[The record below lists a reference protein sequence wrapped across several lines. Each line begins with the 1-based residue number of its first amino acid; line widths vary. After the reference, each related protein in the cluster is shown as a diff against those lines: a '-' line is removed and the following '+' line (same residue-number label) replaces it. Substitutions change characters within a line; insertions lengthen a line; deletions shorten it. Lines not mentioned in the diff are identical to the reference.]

1 MKQFFKFMFASML
14 GFFLTWV
21 IIFFI
26 FLGIILSAAS
36 LTKKDVVIVK
46 ENSVLTLKLDE
57 PITDRTSNNPFSNM
71 NFGSFKAKQA
81 PGLAEILKTIKN
93 ASSDNKIKGIYLELS
108 NIPAGIATIEEIRN
122 ALIDFKKSGKFIY
135 CYSEGLSQSAY
146 YLATVSDK
154 IFLNPEGGVIFK
166 GLSAQIMFLKGML
179 DKLEIEPQIIRH
191 GKFKSAIEPL
201 ILDKMSEAN
210 KEQTM
215 KFLGT
220 IWEHIVTGIAESRK
234 LTIEDLNKIADEMS
248 VRIASDAVTLKLVD
262 ELAYYDEVQSKLKA
276 KLGIGE
282 KKKINFISI
291 SKYKKALKGDF
302 KLSKEKIAVVF
313 ASGDIVS
320 GEGDDNT
327 MGSTKI
333 SAAIR
338 KARIDSSV
346 KAVVLRVN
354 SPGGSA
360 LASEVIWREVMLTKK
375 VKPVVVSMGDVAA
388 SGGYYIACAATKIIA
403 SPNTITG
410 SIGVFGVVPN
420 MQKFFKNKLGITV
433 DGVST
438 NKHSDYISAFRP
450 MDAYEKDMTQF
461 SVESVYQTF
470 IKHVA
475 EGRNMTVD
483 QIDSIGQGRVWS
495 GVDAKRIGLI
505 DDFGGLEKAINIA
518 AELAKIK
525 DYKIMALPVQKDPLT
540 QIIEDLMGENVSES
554 IIRSEL
560 GENYI
565 YFKYLKDIS
574 NMKGVQA
581 RMPYEINIY

>member
-14 GFFLTWV
+14 GFFLTFVV
-21 IIFFI
+21 ISSISF
-26 FLGIILSAAS
+26 GIILSVAS
-36 LTKKDVVIVK
+36 LSKKDVVFVK
-46 ENSVLTLKLDE
+46 ENSVMTMKLDE
-57 PITDRTSNNPFSNM
+57 AIQDRASNNPFSNM
-71 NFGSFKAKQA
+71 SFGSFKTNKAL
-81 PGLAEILKTIKN
+81 GLGEILKAIKSAATDKN
-93 ASSDNKIKGIYLELS
+93 IKGIYLELS
-108 NIPAGIATIEEIRN
+108 TIPSGIATIEEIRN
-122 ALIDFKKSGKFIY
+122 ALIEFKKSGKFIY

-154 IFLNPEGGVIFK
+154 IFLNPEGGLIFK

-179 DKLEIEPQIIRH
+179 EKLEIEPQIIRH

-210 KEQTM
+210 KEQTL

-220 IWEHIVTGIAESRK
+220 IWEHMVTGMSASRK
-234 LTIEDLNKIADEMS
+234 LTVEDLNKIADEIS

-262 ELAYYDEVQSKLKA
+262 ELAYYDEVQSKIKT

-291 SKYKKALKGDF
+291 SKYRKAAKSSI
-302 KLSKEKIAVVF
+302 KTSKDKIAVVF

-320 GEGDDNT
+320 GEGDDNNI
-327 MGSTKI
+327 GSTKI

-346 KAVVLRVN
+346 KAIVLRVN

-360 LASEVIWREVMLTKK
+360 LASEVIWREVSLANK

-403 SPNTITG
+403 SPTTITG
-410 SIGVFGVVPN
+410 SIGVFGVIPN
-420 MQKFFKNKLGITV
+420 LQKFFKNKLGITI

-438 NKHSDYISAFRP
+438 NKHADYISAYRP
-450 MDAYEKDMTQF
+450 MDNYEKEITQF
-461 SVESVYQTF
+461 GVESIYQSF

-475 EGRNMTVD
+475 EGRKMTVD
-483 QIDSIGQGRVWS
+483 QVDSIGQGRVWS

-505 DDFGGLEKAINIA
+505 DDFGGMEKAVEIA
-518 AELAKIK
+518 AGLAKIK
-525 DYKIMALPVQKDPLT
+525 DYKIVGYPLLKDPFT
-540 QIIEDLMGENVSES
+540 QIIEDIMGNNTSES
-554 IIRSEL
+554 LIKNEL
-560 GENYI
+560 GDNYI
-565 YFKYLKDIS
+565 YFKYLKEIS
-574 NMKGVQA
+574 NMKGIQA
-581 RMPYEINIY
+581 RMPYELVIY

>member
-26 FLGIILSAAS
+26 FLGIIMSAAS
-36 LTKKDVVIVK
+36 LAKKDVVVVK

-57 PITDRTSNNPFSNM
+57 PISDRTPNNPFSNM

-81 PGLAEILKTIKN
+81 PGLAEILRTIKN
-93 ASSDNKIKGIYLELS
+93 AASDNKIKGIYLELS
-108 NIPAGIATIEEIRN
+108 NISAGIATIEEIRN
-122 ALIDFKKSGKFIY
+122 ALIEFKKSGKFIY

-210 KEQTM
+210 KEQTL

-220 IWEHIVTGIAESRK
+220 IWEHIVKGIAESRK
-234 LTIEDLNKIADEMS
+234 LTTEDLNKIADEMS

-262 ELAYYDEVQSKLKA
+262 ELAYYDEVQSKIKE

-291 SKYKKALKGDF
+291 SKYRKTFRGDF
-302 KLSKEKIAVVF
+302 KLSKEKIAIVF

-327 MGSTKI
+327 IGSTKI

-388 SGGYYIACAATKIIA
+388 SGGYYISCAATKIIA

-420 MQKFFKNKLGITV
+420 LQKFFKNKLGITV

-438 NKHSDYISAFRP
+438 NKHSDYISTFRP
-450 MDAYEKDMTQF
+450 MDNYEKEMTQF

-505 DDFGGLEKAINIA
+505 DDFGGLEKAVNIA
-518 AELAKIK
+518 AEIAKIK
-525 DYKIMALPVQKDPLT
+525 DYKIIALPVQKDPFT
-540 QIIEDLMGENVSES
+540 QIIEDLMGDNASES
-554 IIRSEL
+554 IIRNEL